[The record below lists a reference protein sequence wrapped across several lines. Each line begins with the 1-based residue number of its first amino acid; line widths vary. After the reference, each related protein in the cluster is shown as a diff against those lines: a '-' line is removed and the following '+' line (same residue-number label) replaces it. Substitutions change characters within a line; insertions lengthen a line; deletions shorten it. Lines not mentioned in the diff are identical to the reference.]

1 VLAKGGHFL
10 SKTFQGGTENELLQM
25 LKKNFQSVVH
35 VKPPASR
42 SESVELYLLA
52 KGFKGRKPS
61 E

>member
-1 VLAKGGHFL
+1 
-10 SKTFQGGTENELLQM
+10 
-25 LKKNFQSVVH
+25 VH